1 MDEKNPTEVLGSNGT
16 TETPNTNNIQSENI
30 INNQRE
36 NLEPVK
42 PTLDSILN
50 GGNENATPVVNESV
64 VEAPVIDT
72 LETLEEPTNTT
83 EPVNQNVVVEPPKV
97 EQQSE
102 ATPSININ
110 NINNIPVEE
119 NVTTETLD
127 MPTVETPVEQ
137 PIEMP
142 TPLPNTVPVTP
153 VSLDPIQSDF
163 NAVPAPPVLEED
175 EKSKKKGNKNILI
188 IILIVVLIAAIGFGV
203 YYFLNMT
210 KNMNKNSMIPKEI
223 KLELGSTLS
232 KNIDDYVT
240 ITGYNK
246 DECSILVENVDINN
260 ISLNKVGTYKYV
272 VTCKKE
278 NVEGIII
285 VDDTEKPFVVTN
297 DLTVSPNATI
307 NPEDF
312 IVDCIDASKCN
323 YKLSSDINSIL
334 GLQEVNLTVTD
345 EYNNATTTTV
355 NLNVSNNAPTRYISC
370 TKEESDNTI
379 NASVKET
386 YKIGVNTTDYFVN
399 ALRIREM
406 KFNSKND
413 YQKYLTNNITNNST
427 TTEKMTSNEKQN
439 KIYLVGNKTINDMNT
454 DLNGNLPENVNILKA
469 YMSGIGYTCN

>member
-1 MDEKNPTEVLGSNGT
+1 MDEKNPTEVLGSTGI

-30 INNQRE
+30 INNQKE

-50 GGNENATPVVNESV
+50 GGTETIQPVVTENTIE
-64 VEAPVIDT
+64 EPKIDT

-83 EPVNQNVVVEPPKV
+83 EAVNQNTVVEPPKL
-97 EQQSE
+97 EQQPEVTS
-102 ATPSININ
+102 SVNLN
-110 NINNIPVEE
+110 NINNIPIEE

-127 MPTVETPVEQ
+127 MPAVETPVEQ
-137 PIEMP
+137 PIEEIA
-142 TPLPNTVPVTP
+142 PLPNTVPVTP

-246 DECSILVENVDINN
+246 NECSILVDNVDINN
-260 ISLNKVGTYKYV
+260 VSLNKVGTYKYV

-312 IVDCIDASKCN
+312 IIDCIDASKCN
-323 YKLSSDINSIL
+323 YKLSTDINSTL

-355 NLNVSNNAPTRYISC
+355 NLNVTNNAPTRYISC
-370 TKEESDNTI
+370 IKEESDNTI
-379 NASVKET
+379 SATVKET

-406 KFNSKND
+406 KFNSQND
-413 YQKYLTNNITNNST
+413 YQNYLTNNST